1 MTRGRRLRAGAGI
14 VAVAAL
20 LLSAC
25 GDDGSDDKS
34 SDGGSGGGSS
44 AAPAEVTNQDAKD
57 LVDALLAGDVDF
69 PAPTEE
75 VDPGEHHIAIIASG
89 LASPGP
95 TILSQNAED
104 AVEAIGWTADPP
116 ADGKFT
122 PTTQAQLIQQ
132 AVLDEVDGIILVSIT
147 PAAVDAAVTAASDA
161 GIPMVCALCGPDL
174 PEGMV
179 GVGNDALA
187 AGDAQAAYAAAIA
200 EPGDTVVVYQ
210 NGEFKQSTQQMAQ
223 AAEKV
228 AELCPDCTVET
239 PDLTLAESVQPNAP
253 IFTSL
258 LNDYPEGEVSSVLM
272 PFDTPASVLAN
283 AAQALG
289 RTDFNVVGLGAL
301 SPFVDMVGAGQPA
314 VAKADVLISTPL
326 YGWASVDQL
335 ARLLAGVDT
344 WEADAMP
351 VGLVDQSTY
360 GDYEAGS
367 LFIMPDSD
375 WKTAYTDLWGK

>member
-14 VAVAAL
+14 LAVAAML
-20 LLSAC
+20 LAGC
-25 GDDGSDDKS
+25 GDDSSDDKS
-34 SDGGSGGGSS
+34 SDAGDGGSS
-44 AAPAEVTNQDAKD
+44 GAGEVTNQEAKD
-57 LVDALLAGDVDF
+57 LVDALLAGDVEF
-69 PAPTEE
+69 PAPTEA

-95 TILSQNAED
+95 TILSQNAEE

-161 GIPMVCALCGPDL
+161 GIPMVCALCGPEL

-187 AGDAQAAYAAAIA
+187 AGDAQAAYAAAVA

-210 NGEFKQSTQQMAQ
+210 NGEFKQSTQQMEQ
-223 AAEKV
+223 AAKKV
-228 AELCPDCTVET
+228 EELCPDCTVET
-239 PDLTLAESVQPNAP
+239 PDLTLAEAATPNAP

-258 LNDYPEGEVSSVLM
+258 LNEYPEGEVSSVLM

-289 RTDFNVVGLGAL
+289 RSDFNVVGLGAL

-335 ARLLAGVDT
+335 ARLLAGGDT

-360 GDYEAGS
+360 GDYEAGN

-375 WKTAYTDLWGK
+375 WQGAYTELWGK